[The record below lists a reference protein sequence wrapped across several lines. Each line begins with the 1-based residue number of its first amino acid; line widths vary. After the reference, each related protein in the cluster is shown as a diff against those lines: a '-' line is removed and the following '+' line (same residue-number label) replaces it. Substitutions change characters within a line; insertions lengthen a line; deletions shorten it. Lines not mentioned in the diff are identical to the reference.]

1 MKQVPVKLDGGKI
14 PCGKE
19 LGLGFCLI
27 SLEVFFFCVLCC
39 ESPWNSIRAFIIA
52 VSELFMWLFLHR
64 VFSIALMFS
73 IAFIMCAQRHK
84 EGAVICC
91 RLQLQCLMEQKFHKP
106 QAVGKSKK
114 DDCFFFFF
122 LNGHIFYCC
131 AVSFSLCSV
140 HVINNAPN
148 EYFKMDSPIGLLLPW
163 KILMSV
169 KTSQLFQFFC
179 LIVYTL
185 HCFYGFLINIL
196 LEYYSCLIFPY
207 FVDYFEGKRKIM
219 NIFMN

>member
-1 MKQVPVKLDGGKI
+1 MHRDIKRGQWFVADCNYNVWWNKS
-14 PCGKE
+14 
-19 LGLGFCLI
+19 FT
-27 SLEVFFFCVLCC
+27 
-39 ESPWNSIRAFIIA
+39 SPRLWGSPRKMIA
-52 VSELFMWLFLHR
+52 
-64 VFSIALMFS
+64 
-73 IAFIMCAQRHK
+73 
-84 EGAVICC
+84 
-91 RLQLQCLMEQKFHKP
+91 
-106 QAVGKSKK
+106 
-114 DDCFFFFF
+114 FFFF
-122 LNGHIFYCC
+122 LNGPIFYCC